1 MRKKLEEN
9 HGALVES
16 VTCKLCKEVLIL
28 PKTPPLVTAEPME
41 RIAEDYGNAL
51 VLVMKHIVKQHGQLR
66 TGALMWSSMFSE
78 FLMLSVMECEVS
90 ATLLDQYNVKRLQL
104 LRLVQRG
111 PADSLGRSDD
121 LTGPED
127 IRHYYEETE
136 LVKELEGKGFKLAT
150 GFLPEQ
156 SPIIK
161 P

>member
-1 MRKKLEEN
+1 MRRKLEEN
-9 HGALVES
+9 HTSLAES

-51 VLVMKHIVKQHGQLR
+51 SLVMKHIVNKHGEMR

-78 FLMLSVMECEVS
+78 FLMLSVMDCELSV
-90 ATLLDQYNVKRLQL
+90 TLLDQYNVKRLQL
-104 LRLVQRG
+104 LRLVRQETM
-111 PADSLGRSDD
+111 PPRS
-121 LTGPED
+121 GASPEQF
-127 IRHYYEETE
+127 RRYYEETE
-136 LVKELEGKGFKLAT
+136 LVKELETKGFKLAT